1 MTFINEMETLI
12 ASHKLLMQIMGHA
25 GLVKQIEKT
34 LKITLV
40 PAAEEAEEEE
50 APPSRRRK
58 AAPVREEEEEEEV
71 APPKRGPGRPRKE
84 ESSAKKTATKPAPVE
99 EEDEEEDEEELTAV
113 GKFRLFSSL
122 ESFMDAMI
130 EASEPLDFGTEEDE
144 DEDRA
149 PF

>member
-1 MTFINEMETLI
+1 MTFIHELETLI
-12 ASHKLLMQIMGHA
+12 ACHKLLTKIMEHA
-25 GLVKQIEKT
+25 DLVKQIEKT

-58 AAPVREEEEEEEV
+58 AAPVREEEEEEV

-84 ESSAKKTATKPAPVE
+84 ESSAKKTATKPAPV